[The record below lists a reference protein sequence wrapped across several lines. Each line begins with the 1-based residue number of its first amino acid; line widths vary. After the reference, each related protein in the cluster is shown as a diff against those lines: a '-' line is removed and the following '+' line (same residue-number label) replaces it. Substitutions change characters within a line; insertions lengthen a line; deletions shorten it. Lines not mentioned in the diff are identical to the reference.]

1 VGVKVQYIH
10 RAMVGANCP
19 QDGVYNGVVPAED
32 QRPAM
37 VVEYRGDCFFNGHE
51 TASSPIGHEIAR
63 ILETRVAIKADAQ
76 QSEQMPNNATPASG
90 LTAPLSF
97 FI

>member
-76 QSEQMPNNATPASG
+76 QRNARIRINSG
-90 LTAPLSF
+90 QLLHIMRGTS
-97 FI
+97 

>member
-76 QSEQMPNNATPASG
+76 QRNARIRINSVQLLHIMRVTS
-90 LTAPLSF
+90 
-97 FI
+97 

>member
-1 VGVKVQYIH
+1 
-10 RAMVGANCP
+10 MVGANCP

-76 QSEQMPNNATPASG
+76 QRNARIRINSG
-90 LTAPLSF
+90 QLLHIMRVTS
-97 FI
+97 

>member
-76 QSEQMPNNATPASG
+76 QRNARIRINSG
-90 LTAPLSF
+90 QLLHIMRVTS
-97 FI
+97 